1 VKDYVMMDVPYFQV
15 PNAVF
20 DLGLSVF
27 ELAVFCYLARC
38 ANNGKVAFPS
48 YNTIARCCGLSRRSA
63 ISAVQSLIAKGLL
76 EKEVKRGLLG
86 YTSNNYRVSNLSR
99 TP

>member
-1 VKDYVMMDVPYFQV
+1 MMDVPYFQV

-20 DLGLSVF
+20 DLGLSAL

-48 YNTIARCCGLSRRSA
+48 YQTIAMCCGMSRRSA
-63 ISAVQSLIAKGLL
+63 INAVQTLISKGFI
-76 EKEVKRGLLG
+76 EREIKKGIFG
-86 YTSNNYRVSNLSR
+86 YTVNNYRVSNLSGYR
-99 TP
+99 